1 MATKKAAGTTKL
13 LYTLSTLET
22 IEAIR
27 RGMRYQLFSTIAHS
41 SPFELYEWSQYLHLS
56 DRTMQRYKKDR
67 VPVDPIHAEKVFE
80 IARLCDY
87 GAQVFGDQANFDTW
101 LDTTSIPLGDAKPKD
116 LLDSSFGIELVRE
129 ELIRIE
135 HGMLA

>member
-1 MATKKAAGTTKL
+1 MAAKKSTSTKA

-27 RGMRYQLFSTIAHS
+27 KGMPYQLFSTIAHS
-41 SPFELYEWSQYLHLS
+41 SPFELDEWSHYLHLS

-67 VPVDPIHAEKVFE
+67 VSLDPIHAEKVFE

-87 GAQVFGDQANFDTW
+87 GVQVFGDQDRFETW
-101 LDTTSIPLGDAKPKD
+101 LNMGSIPLNNAKPKD

-129 ELIRIE
+129 ELVRVE
-135 HGMLA
+135 HGILA